1 MCRGDSVLTA
11 FVWYLGRRQLPGR
24 ERSRSWCLDEKAF
37 LINDS
42 VGRAPGMP
50 LCLFFPCFLSQTRAM
65 LWADSY
71 LSTAWGPALRGL
83 RDDAAQRP
91 RGSALLPDAER
102 AAVKVVWTAINK
114 ALDTA
119 LGQPVGF

>member
-1 MCRGDSVLTA
+1 MT
-11 FVWYLGRRQLPGR
+11 VWE
-24 ERSRSWCLDEKAF
+24 ERTSCPRPSILF
-37 LINDS
+37 
-42 VGRAPGMP
+42 PPPP
-50 LCLFFPCFLSQTRAM
+50 LQTRAM

-83 RDDAAQRP
+83 REDAAQRP

-119 LGQPVGF
+119 LGQPVGC